1 MYKIVDLKKKVLQ
14 LILLRS
20 ILGLFGSQ
28 KPFYEP
34 KDQLFYIHMVKGVTK
49 HELVE
54 NHYHQTIIRVEN
66 NLFSFFMMKIKKNI
80 LSYGHPEL
88 PLPPL

>member
-28 KPFYEP
+28 KLFYDP

-66 NLFSFFMMKIKKNI
+66 NFSFFMMKI
-80 LSYGHPEL
+80 
-88 PLPPL
+88 

>member
-1 MYKIVDLKKKVLQ
+1 MYKIADLKKIVLQ

-28 KPFYEP
+28 KPFYDP
-34 KDQLFYIHMVKGVTK
+34 KDQLFYIHMLKGVTK

-66 NLFSFFMMKIKKNI
+66 NLFSFLMMKI
-80 LSYGHPEL
+80 
-88 PLPPL
+88 